1 MDYCDSP
8 RPVSLNPYFTC
19 TFWWF
24 ALRWFKEGGSCI
36 RLSGGTSGSYVSP
49 NWKGPKNHVHSGKDV
64 CCDYGDQRSAKCVE
78 LRVCDSQLVRVELQ
92 PCYAS
97 MTTAEL
103 TTEKGVSVWL
113 TVTAK

>member
-1 MDYCDSP
+1 MDLVFDCQEEPQGRMFRRTGKD
-8 RPVSLNPYFTC
+8 LKT
-19 TFWWF
+19 T
-24 ALRWFKEGGSCI
+24 CI
-36 RLSGGTSGSYVSP
+36 RAKTSAVTTVTRDLLS
-49 NWKGPKNHVHSGKDV
+49 
-64 CCDYGDQRSAKCVE
+64 AE